1 MSSIITSATDKAQ
14 DIQSL
19 YTLSKY
25 AVLGGTGFLI
35 AKNWRVGIPFAM
47 RLSWIVAKS
56 QLNMGYE
63 VGKLIVNTARG
74 TQSQGKASAKK
85 PPTPV
90 RGRHISSRPI
100 QRPPGGGVL
109 AYAVW
114 AGVVYST
121 LINANSAYADY
132 TNTDPLTRERLDPIT
147 GGPPI
152 A

>member
-1 MSSIITSATDKAQ
+1 MSSIITSASDKAQ

-74 TQSQGKASAKK
+74 TKTQGKPQSPK

-90 RGRHISSRPI
+90 QGRHISSRPI

-109 AYAVW
+109 AFAVW
-114 AGVVYST
+114 AGVVYSA
-121 LINANSAYADY
+121 LINANSAYAEY
-132 TNTDPLTRERLDPIT
+132 TNTDPLSRERLDPIT